1 MAVVLTLSN
10 HYKYQLMRKKIDLS
24 ADDLKIILMDDTF
37 AFDKDAHATLADI
50 DDHQLATAGGYT
62 KNDETLTTPV
72 LTEDDGNDKGHFVCD
87 DPSWTATAGGIGPTG
102 AACIVD
108 FSALDDVEF
117 FTTAEDRTFT
127 AGTSHWAN
135 VDLGG
140 SFDETTDLSL
150 VATVVGQY
158 CAITFTDI
166 GTALI
171 SGGRYRLQYD
181 YAQTEAGY
189 EFKLNGVA
197 LQVLGDAV
205 VGTDQYIDFVADEAY
220 ATTDELRIYS
230 KTGAAAAG
238 DFDNFSIKQ
247 IATVIGCIDYGEDY
261 TIPDASAFV
270 IKDIE
275 IDNT

>member
-10 HYKYQLMRKKIDLS
+10 HYKYQLMRKQIDLS
-24 ADDLKIILMDDTF
+24 ADDLKIILMDNTF

-50 DDHQLATAGGYT
+50 DDHQLATSGGYT
-62 KNDETLTTPV
+62 KNDKTLTTPV
-72 LTEDDGNDKGHFVCD
+72 LTEDDGNDKGHFTCD
-87 DPSWTATAGGIGPTG
+87 DPSWIATAGGIGPTG

-108 FSALDDVEF
+108 FSSLDDVEF
-117 FTTAEDRTFT
+117 FTTAIDRTFT
-127 AGTSHWAN
+127 GGATHWED

-150 VATVVGQY
+150 VSNATGQY
-158 CAITFTDI
+158 CKITFTNI
-166 GTALI
+166 GAALV

-181 YAQTEAGY
+181 YTQTVAGY
-189 EFKLNGVA
+189 EFKLEGA
-197 LQVLGDAV
+197 ATQSLGDAV
-205 VGTDQYIDFVADEAY
+205 VGTNQIIDFVADEAY

-238 DFDNFSIKQ
+238 NFDNFSLKQ
-247 IATVIGCIDYGEDY
+247 IATVVGCIDYGEDY
-261 TIPDASAFV
+261 TIPDGSSFL